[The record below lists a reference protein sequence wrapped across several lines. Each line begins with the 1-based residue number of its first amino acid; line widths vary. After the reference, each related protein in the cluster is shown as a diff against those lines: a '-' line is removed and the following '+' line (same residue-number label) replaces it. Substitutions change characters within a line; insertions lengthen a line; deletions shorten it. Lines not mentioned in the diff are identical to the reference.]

1 MTGSTAPDQGGATGG
16 PWPGTGSAGPAGDPR
31 PGTGRRGPPASA
43 GPTGGPGPAAGT
55 GPTGNPGPRTGGAG
69 SAASAGRAA
78 GQGDTEPDARFTFA
92 NERTFLAW
100 SRTGLALIVAGL
112 GIVQLLPPFPGVP
125 WGRHLI
131 GVPLIVLGAIVA
143 VAGYVEWV
151 RNRRALRRGEP
162 VPRSFLPVILTA
174 TIAAIAVISAVVLLL
189 SAVR

>member
-1 MTGSTAPDQGGATGG
+1 MTGVTGPDQGGAR
-16 PWPGTGSAGPAGDPR
+16 GSP
-31 PGTGRRGPPASA
+31 
-43 GPTGGPGPAAGT
+43 
-55 GPTGNPGPRTGGAG
+55 
-69 SAASAGRAA
+69 
-78 GQGDTEPDARFTFA
+78 EPDARFTFA

-112 GIVQLLPPFPGVP
+112 GIVQLLPPFPGVS

-131 GVPLIVLGAIVA
+131 GVPLIVLGGIVA

-151 RNRRALRRGEP
+151 RNQRALRRGEP

-174 TIAAIAVISAVVLLL
+174 TITAVAVISAVVLLL

>member
-1 MTGSTAPDQGGATGG
+1 MTDTTGPDRGGARGSPAPADSPGPRTGSPE
-16 PWPGTGSAGPAGDPR
+16 PA
-31 PGTGRRGPPASA
+31 ASA
-43 GPTGGPGPAAGT
+43 
-55 GPTGNPGPRTGGAG
+55 GPRTGGAEP
-69 SAASAGRAA
+69 AASAGPRAGGA
-78 GQGDTEPDARFTFA
+78 GQATTASGPAGPAGQAGKAGAEPDARFTFA

-143 VAGYVEWV
+143 VAGYTEWI
-151 RNRRALRRGEP
+151 RNQRALRRGEP